1 MLFRSVTGFLVE
13 RKDHAAMAQSI
24 VRLLQDQAL
33 RQQMGW
39 AGRRAAEKL
48 FDLRKNVAELIRRYG
63 IADQTISA
71 GSTIL
76 GAGASFARSSTGVAP
91 F

>member
-1 MLFRSVTGFLVE
+1 ME
-13 RKDHAAMAQSI
+13 RKDHVAMAQSI
-24 VRLLQDQAL
+24 LRLLKDGAL
-33 RQQMGW
+33 RQQMGR
-39 AGRRAAEKL
+39 AGRRVAEKL

-71 GSTIL
+71 GSTLL
-76 GAGASFARSSTGVAP
+76 GAGASFARSSTGAVP